1 MCEARAP
8 FVRCWSAH
16 LIVAVVLGGAAVCGT
31 AGGVRAADLPAPTP
45 TAPVTAN
52 APPGPATPASLAT
65 AKVPQRYSL
74 TVRGGVS
81 LGAYEGGI
89 NWALLRVLE
98 GAPGASLTT
107 VTGASAGNI
116 NAFLTAV
123 EWCQNPARS
132 AAESPRDNL
141 FWKAWIPVGIHGLFP
156 RGRPKGYAPGDG
168 LFARGAFAPA
178 EATLRQALD
187 DGTRFPAGCPLTVG
201 VTVTRIRPADIVIKS
216 ADAQSGSDGIHIPT
230 QRFVSTFGLQTGP
243 AGLRFKQLAEH
254 DHEIGEYLTLPTKEG
269 SGPVTDDQVLDI
281 IRASSAFPVAFGP
294 QVIRHCAEDDH
305 TRRHAGCVQLDD
317 QFIDGGVF
325 DNVPLGLAVSLTGQI
340 LSPDDAEQV
349 HYVYVDPDHAR
360 SYSKAPTPTPTP
372 ERPETKRVGLST
384 TFDFISTF
392 VSVSEQYE
400 LQTVARYLYKPTD
413 GRMPNGQ
420 KLPPATPLPRLS
432 SRFHPLM
439 GSYLAHF
446 GAFFAEP
453 FREHDFYVGVYD
465 GLINAAREQWKI
477 NAADRQLSEDEAV
490 HLVGSVRAFHDR
502 LGLSAPGAAAASYMV
517 RRLLDAEL
525 AQAVSPEVVGHLRQL
540 PDAGGGT
547 LDAWLKAR
555 DRLAEEESPP
565 RIPLLRVLVD
575 VLSCESQAGPKPA
588 GCGPHDKPVDDQ
600 DLTDVVDHLR
610 EALAADKVKSDLYFT
625 DADERGFLR
634 RPDKWLQNAEI
645 DAAERLDQIEHI
657 DGYPLGEHLTAG
669 AQMVLETEP
678 LRPLTPIDLDPSS
691 IPDRRLTPVRLLFH
705 LLPYEVSGDFV
716 HSGWRVSYRPTF
728 GPESGQLALITPIS
742 PWIWQRSTHQTFQSV
757 GVGLFY
763 AIDSLL
769 LTGVEAFPKV
779 QCAWFESCTVG
790 AEVGAYF
797 IAGKLRLGA
806 GVDRFAGA
814 GQLDSWIAQV
824 GIADI
829 NGLIYWGV
837 RHAAQ

>member
-1 MCEARAP
+1 
-8 FVRCWSAH
+8 
-16 LIVAVVLGGAAVCGT
+16 
-31 AGGVRAADLPAPTP
+31 
-45 TAPVTAN
+45 
-52 APPGPATPASLAT
+52 
-65 AKVPQRYSL
+65 
-74 TVRGGVS
+74 VRGGVS

-89 NWALLRVLE
+89 NWALLRVLQ
-98 GAPGASLTT
+98 GDPSASLTT

-116 NAFLTAV
+116 NAFLSAV
-123 EWCQNPARS
+123 EWCQSPARS

-156 RGRPKGYAPGDG
+156 RGQRKGYAPGDG
-168 LFARGAFAPA
+168 LFARAAFAPA
-178 EATLRQALD
+178 EATLRRALD
-187 DGTRFPAGCPLTVG
+187 DGTRFPAGCPLTLG

-230 QRFVSTFGLQTGP
+230 QRFVSTFGLDTGP
-243 AGLRFKQLAEH
+243 AGLRFRQLAEH
-254 DHEIGEYLTLPTKEG
+254 DHEIGEYLTLPTKDG
-269 SGPVTDDQVLDI
+269 AGLVSDDQVIDI
-281 IRASSAFPVAFGP
+281 IHASSAFPVAFGP
-294 QVIRHCAEDDH
+294 QVIRHCVENGQVRQGDRGP
-305 TRRHAGCVQLDD
+305 RRGGCAAVAD

-340 LSPDDAEQV
+340 LGADASEQV

-360 SYSKAPTPTPTP
+360 SYSKAPTPAP

-392 VSVSEQYE
+392 IAVSEQYE

-413 GRMPNGQ
+413 GRVANGGE
-420 KLPPATPLPRLS
+420 KLPPTTPLPRLS

-446 GAFFAEP
+446 GAFFAQP

-465 GLINAAREQWKI
+465 GFINAAREQWKI
-477 NAADRQLSEDEAV
+477 DAADRQLTEEEAA

-502 LGLSAPGAAAASYMV
+502 LGLSAPHSAAASYMV

-525 AQAVSPEVVGHLRQL
+525 GQAVAPEIGARLRKQ
-540 PDAGGGT
+540 PDAAGGT
-547 LDAWLKAR
+547 LDGWLKAR
-555 DRLAEEESPP
+555 DQLPEEESPP
-565 RIPLLRVLVD
+565 RIPFLRVLMD
-575 VLSCESQAGPKPA
+575 VLACESQAGTKPP
-588 GCGPHDKPVDDQ
+588 GCQAHDKPVDDQ
-600 DLTDVVDHLR
+600 ALTEVVDHLR
-610 EALAADKVKSDLYFT
+610 VALAADKVKSDLYFT

-669 AQMVLETEP
+669 AQMVLATEP
-678 LRPLTPIDLDPSS
+678 LRPLTPLDLDPSS
-691 IPDRRLTPVRLLFH
+691 IPDRRLTPTRLLFH

-716 HSGWRVSYRPTF
+716 HSGWRVTYRPTF
-728 GPESGQLALITPIS
+728 GRQSGQLALITPFS
-742 PWIWQRSTHQTFQSV
+742 PWIWQRSTHQTFQSL

-763 AIDSLL
+763 AIDSFL

-779 QCAWFESCTVG
+779 QCLWYAQSCTVG
-790 AEVGAYF
+790 GEVGAYF
-797 IAGKLRLGA
+797 LAGKLRLGA

-829 NGLIYWGV
+829 NGLVYWGV
-837 RHAAQ
+837 RHAVQ

>member
-1 MCEARAP
+1 MRQARFP
-8 FVRCWSAH
+8 LLRCWPAH
-16 LIVAVVLGGAAVCGT
+16 LIVLTVCGAPGAA
-31 AGGVRAADLPAPTP
+31 RAADLP
-45 TAPVTAN
+45 
-52 APPGPATPASLAT
+52 GPATTAGPAT
-65 AKVPQRYSL
+65 APATAQAPAAARPLQRYSL

-89 NWALLRVLE
+89 NWALLRVLQ
-98 GAPGASLTT
+98 GDPSASLTT

-116 NAFLTAV
+116 NAFLSAV
-123 EWCQNPARS
+123 EWCQSPARS
-132 AAESPRDNL
+132 AAETPRDNL

-156 RGRPKGYAPGDG
+156 RGQAKGYAPGDG

-216 ADAQSGSDGIHIPT
+216 SDAQSGGDGIHIPT
-230 QRFVSTFGLQTGP
+230 QRFVSTFGLETGA
-243 AGLRFKQLAEH
+243 AGLRFRQLAEH
-254 DHEIGEYLTLPTKEG
+254 DHEIGEYLTLPTKG
-269 SGPVTDDQVLDI
+269 GAGLVSDDQVIDI
-281 IRASSAFPVAFGP
+281 IHASSAFPVAFGP
-294 QVIRHCAEDDH
+294 QVIRHCAEDGRVVH
-305 TRRHAGCVQLDD
+305 GRGGGCAVLAD

-340 LSPDDAEQV
+340 LGADLSEQV

-360 SYSKAPTPTPTP
+360 SYSQAPTPPP

-384 TFDFISTF
+384 SFDFISTF
-392 VSVSEQYE
+392 IAVSEQYE

-413 GRMPNGQ
+413 GRQANGE
-420 KLPPATPLPRLS
+420 KLPPSTPLPRLS

-446 GAFFAEP
+446 GAFFAKP

-465 GLINAAREQWKI
+465 GFINAAREQWKI
-477 NAADRQLSEDEAV
+477 DAADRQLTEEEAS

-502 LGLSAPGAAAASYMV
+502 LGLSAPRSAAASYMV

-525 AQAVSPEVVGHLRQL
+525 RQAVSSDVGARLRQQ

-547 LDAWLKAR
+547 LDSWLKAR
-555 DRLAEEESPP
+555 EQLPEEESPP
-565 RIPLLRVLVD
+565 RIPFLRVLMD
-575 VLSCESQAGPKPA
+575 VLACESQAGTKPP
-588 GCGPHDKPVDDQ
+588 GCQASDRPVDAQ
-600 DLTDVVDHLR
+600 GLTEVVDHLR
-610 EALAADKVKSDLYFT
+610 VTLAADKVKSDLYFT

-657 DGYPLGEHLTAG
+657 DGYALGEHLTAG

-678 LRPLTPIDLDPSS
+678 LRPLTPLDLDPSS
-691 IPDRRLTPVRLLFH
+691 IPDRRLTPTRLLFH

-716 HSGWRVSYRPTF
+716 HSGWRVTYRPTF
-728 GPESGQLALITPIS
+728 GRESGQLALITPFS
-742 PWIWQRSTHQTFQSV
+742 PWIWQRSTHQTFQSI

-763 AIDSLL
+763 AIDSFL

-779 QCAWFESCTVG
+779 QCLWYAQSCTVG
-790 AEVGAYF
+790 GEVGAYF
-797 IAGKLRLGA
+797 LAGKLRLGA

-837 RHAAQ
+837 RHAVQ

>member
-1 MCEARAP
+1 M
-8 FVRCWSAH
+8 
-16 LIVAVVLGGAAVCGT
+16 
-31 AGGVRAADLPAPTP
+31 PA
-45 TAPVTAN
+45 TAN
-52 APPGPATPASLAT
+52 APATVGAAATAAPGSAT
-65 AKVPQRYSL
+65 AKALQRYSL

-98 GAPGASLTT
+98 GDPSASLTT

-116 NAFLTAV
+116 NAFLSAV

-156 RGRPKGYAPGDG
+156 RGQPKGYAPGDG

-243 AGLRFKQLAEH
+243 GGLRFRQLAEH
-254 DHEIGEYLTLPTKEG
+254 DHEIGEYLTLPTKGDTKGDTKGETKG
-269 SGPVTDDQVLDI
+269 DTQDGAGLVTDDQVLDI

-294 QVIRHCAEDDH
+294 QVIRHCPEDGTGDGH
-305 TRRHAGCVQLDD
+305 GRGRAGCAAVAD

-325 DNVPLGLAVSLTGQI
+325 DNVPLGLAVSLTGQ
-340 LSPDDAEQV
+340 LLPPDDAEQV

-360 SYSKAPTPTPTP
+360 SYSKAPPPPP

-392 VSVSEQYE
+392 VAVSEQYE

-413 GRMPNGQ
+413 GRLPNGE

-465 GLINAAREQWKI
+465 GLVNAAREEWKI
-477 NAADRQLSEDEAV
+477 NAADRQLTEDEAS

-502 LGLSAPGAAAASYMV
+502 LGLSAPRSAAASYMV

-525 AQAVSPEVVGHLRQL
+525 AQAVSPDVGARLRQQ

-555 DRLAEEESPP
+555 DQMPEEESPP
-565 RIPLLRVLVD
+565 RIPFLRVLVD
-575 VLSCESQAGPKPA
+575 VLSCESQAGTKPP

-600 DLTDVVDHLR
+600 GLTDVVDHLR
-610 EALAADKVKSDLYFT
+610 ETLAADKVKSDLYFT

-678 LRPLTPIDLDPSS
+678 LRPLTPLDLDPSS

-728 GPESGQLALITPIS
+728 GPESGQLALITPFS
-742 PWIWQRSTHQTFQSV
+742 PWIWQRSTHQTFQSI

-763 AIDSLL
+763 AIDSFL

-779 QCAWFESCTVG
+779 QCLWFAQSCTVG
-790 AEVGAYF
+790 GEVGAYF
-797 IAGKLRLGA
+797 LAGKLRLGA